1 LIAGLL
7 GFLLCCEADLFAQSV
22 CLPAPRLLTTT
33 PMGGRVGTQ
42 VEISVSGEHLD
53 GIADLLFSDPHLT
66 AAKKLDA
73 AGNPEPNKY
82 VVSIAADCPPGIY
95 EARVLTRLGLSSSRI
110 FSVGT
115 FPEVTQKPNTTLATA
130 LELQV
135 NSICNSVVTPRA
147 IDYYSFEARQGMRII
162 VDCAARGIDSKL
174 DPVLVIADAEGRD
187 LLVERR
193 AGILDFKVPA
203 DGRYIIKVH
212 ELTFKGGNTCFYRL
226 VLRELAPDARIAR
239 HPATRSVNSFS
250 WPPKGLPESPSASEA
265 EPNNE
270 VSKPQSI
277 ALPCDIAGSFLPAA
291 DVDVFEFDA
300 KKGEEW
306 WIEVAS
312 ERFGLPT
319 DPSLL
324 VQRVTH
330 EGDFEKLIDVVELS
344 DIPSPVKVSSNGYAY
359 DGPPYNAGSSDPLGK
374 LSIPE
379 DGRYRLQLRDLFGGT
394 RNDPRNVYRL
404 VIRQA
409 QPDFALVAWPLHME
423 LRNGDRNALSK
434 PISLRGGSTM
444 ALEVVAVRR
453 DGFDGDI
460 ELSMENLPAGVTAH
474 GVKIPAGKVR
484 GLMLVSA
491 ASDAPQAFTSAK
503 FVGRAKIGDTEV
515 ERPCRLATMAWPI
528 PDSWGEIPFPRLMA
542 DVPVSV
548 SGVDQAPLTI
558 SPAQKEIY
566 EVAANEK
573 LTIPLVNTRRS
584 EFSGATM
591 QLRTMGCGFEGHPTF
606 ELPLTSDNTQ
616 TVIDLAALNPAPGD
630 YVIAFYG
637 GAVAKYRHHLDQ
649 VAIAEEA
656 ERKAKEELASL
667 DTEIQQLTA
676 QAESSTVET
685 KEAADKA
692 VADATA
698 RRTAA
703 SAALA
708 AASERLKNAISVAQP
723 NDIVDIVVSEPI
735 AIRVKPAESK

>member
-1 LIAGLL
+1 MKIKSQTLLIAGLF
-7 GFLLCCEADLFAQSV
+7 GFLFCCGANLSAQSV

-33 PMGGRVGTQ
+33 PMGGQVGTQ

-82 VVSIAADCPPGIY
+82 VVSIAADSPPGIY

-115 FPEVTQKPNTTLATA
+115 FLEVTQKPNTTLATA
-130 LELQV
+130 MELQV
-135 NSICNSVVTPRA
+135 NSICNSALTPRA
-147 IDYYSFEARQGMRII
+147 IDHYAFEAKRGMRII

-174 DPVLVIADAEGRD
+174 DPVLVIADADGRD

-226 VLRELAPDARIAR
+226 VLRELAPDAQITR
-239 HPATRSVNSFS
+239 HPATRTVNSFS
-250 WPPKGLPESPSASEA
+250 WPPQGLPEAPSASEA
-265 EPNNE
+265 EPNND

-277 ALPCDIAGSFLPAA
+277 ALPCDIAGSFFPAA

-324 VQRVTH
+324 VQRVTR
-330 EGDFEKLIDVVELS
+330 EGDVEKLIDVVELS

-409 QPDFALVAWPLHME
+409 
-423 LRNGDRNALSK
+423 
-434 PISLRGGSTM
+434 
-444 ALEVVAVRR
+444 
-453 DGFDGDI
+453 
-460 ELSMENLPAGVTAH
+460 
-474 GVKIPAGKVR
+474 
-484 GLMLVSA
+484 
-491 ASDAPQAFTSAK
+491 
-503 FVGRAKIGDTEV
+503 
-515 ERPCRLATMAWPI
+515 
-528 PDSWGEIPFPRLMA
+528 
-542 DVPVSV
+542 
-548 SGVDQAPLTI
+548 
-558 SPAQKEIY
+558 
-566 EVAANEK
+566 
-573 LTIPLVNTRRS
+573 
-584 EFSGATM
+584 
-591 QLRTMGCGFEGHPTF
+591 
-606 ELPLTSDNTQ
+606 
-616 TVIDLAALNPAPGD
+616 
-630 YVIAFYG
+630 
-637 GAVAKYRHHLDQ
+637 
-649 VAIAEEA
+649 
-656 ERKAKEELASL
+656 
-667 DTEIQQLTA
+667 
-676 QAESSTVET
+676 
-685 KEAADKA
+685 
-692 VADATA
+692 
-698 RRTAA
+698 
-703 SAALA
+703 
-708 AASERLKNAISVAQP
+708 
-723 NDIVDIVVSEPI
+723 
-735 AIRVKPAESK
+735 